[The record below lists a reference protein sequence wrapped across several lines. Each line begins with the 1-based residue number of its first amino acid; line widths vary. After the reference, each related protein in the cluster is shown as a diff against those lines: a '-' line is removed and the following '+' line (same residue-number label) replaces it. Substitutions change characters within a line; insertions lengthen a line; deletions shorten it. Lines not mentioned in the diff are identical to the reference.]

1 EVLVCFTAGFTLRQI
16 AFDAPEKIAPDRL
29 RRVAGL
35 PADEFPH
42 IVEMAPIF
50 AARSLQRRFDDA
62 LNMVLRGIAA
72 DRDVAGASKLP
83 ARRAKR

>member
-1 EVLVCFTAGFTLRQI
+1 
-16 AFDAPEKIAPDRL
+16 
-29 RRVAGL
+29 VAGL
-35 PADEFPH
+35 PADDFPH

-72 DRDVAGASKLP
+72 DRDVAGPAKPP